1 MRNCTYIMRNG
12 TLKGNDVTLS
22 LLTYKYNGCL
32 LKCTI
37 TNYVSGRL
45 CSYTPG
51 PSNVV
56 KCVVHFRS
64 SK

>member
-1 MRNCTYIMRNG
+1 MGNCAYIMRND

-22 LLTYKYNGCL
+22 QLTYNDCL

-37 TNYVSGRL
+37 TNHVSGRL

-56 KCVVHFRS
+56 KCVVHFSS